1 MKTYKA
7 RCIYGYNEVHKRV
20 TVDKKL
26 KYCPNG
32 QCGVRIV
39 KAYTDGSGF
48 ITYETHLISYDS
60 TVLIYNEDT
69 NQLIIDGEQIT
80 AYATYSAT
88 TRKHVAAFLEEY
100 VPSITYRDIKVALAR
115 HECVIEC

>member
-7 RCIYGYNEVHKRV
+7 RCIYGYNEVYKMV

-48 ITYETHLISYDS
+48 NAYEYHLISYES
-60 TVLIYNEDT
+60 TVLIYSTDT
-69 NQLIIDGEQIT
+69 SQLIIDGEEIT
-80 AYATYSAT
+80 AHANYSRT
-88 TRKHVAAFLEEY
+88 TISHVIAFLQEY
-100 VPSITYRDIKVALAR
+100 VPNITYQDVKKALAR
-115 HECVIEC
+115 GESVIE